1 MVKIFTMDG
10 RKALVLGGTG
20 LTGSLLVQELLENP
34 AYEKVTCYV
43 RQFSGRTHPK
53 LVEQV
58 VKLDSYQGLCEADDV
73 FCCLGATIKT
83 VKTRE
88 AFQLVDLD
96 APLHLAKLQ
105 LAAGSQRFLV
115 MSAAGADENSSVF
128 YNRVKGKL
136 EKGLK
141 ELGYPLLVIFQPSF
155 ILGKRKEVRP
165 LERLGIQ
172 VAKWLSPIL
181 ISRFKK
187 YLPVQAH
194 AIAKAMVHY
203 ALNSRNGVYTIPSD
217 RIKAWEQ
224 PPTKP
229 DQGN

>member
-1 MVKIFTMDG
+1 MEA

-20 LTGSLLVQELLENP
+20 LTGSLLVQELLAHP
-34 AYEKVTCYV
+34 GYEKITCYV
-43 RQFSGRTHPK
+43 RKPSGLSHPK

-58 VKLDSYQGLCEADDV
+58 VKLDSHQGLTEADDV

-88 AFQLVDLD
+88 AFQLVDLH
-96 APLHLAKLQ
+96 APLHIAKLQ

-115 MSAAGADENSSVF
+115 VSAAGANENSSVF

-141 ELGYPLLVIFQPSF
+141 GLGYPLLVILQPSF
-155 ILGKRKEVRP
+155 ILGQRKESRP
-165 LERLGIQ
+165 LEKLGLT
-172 VAKWLSPIL
+172 VAQWLSPLL

-187 YLPVQAH
+187 YIPVQAA
-194 AIAKAMVHY
+194 AIAKALVHY
-203 ALNSRNGVYTIPSD
+203 AWNSRNGVYTIPSD

-224 PPTKP
+224 PATRQ